1 MKIKKEDITN
11 MAAYCIEAL
20 DLEQQIQNLDRIC
33 KEAARGFLLTA
44 LAGADA
50 PAELIQKV
58 LSAFRSDCDSLT
70 FYDAASI
77 SKQITDPSLLRQ
89 GIKEAE
95 RS

>member
-33 KEAARGFLLTA
+33 KQAARGFLLSA

-50 PAELIQKV
+50 PAELIPKI
-58 LSAFRSDCDSLT
+58 LRAFKSDCNALT
-70 FYDAASI
+70 FFDAATN
-77 SKQITDPSLLRQ
+77 SKLIPDSALKQSGLLP
-89 GIKEAE
+89 EDE
-95 RS
+95 T